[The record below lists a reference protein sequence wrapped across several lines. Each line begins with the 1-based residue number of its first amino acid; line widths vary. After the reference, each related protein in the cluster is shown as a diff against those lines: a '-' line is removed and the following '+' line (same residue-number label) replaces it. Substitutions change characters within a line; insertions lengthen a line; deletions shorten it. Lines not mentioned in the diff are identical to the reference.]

1 MDDDMIYYAKSPNSQ
16 GYQQTVKEHLLAVA
30 EFAQRFGATIGLDA
44 TAELAG
50 QTHDFGK
57 YSQAFQEVLSGTRIG
72 GSTMPW
78 AARAIWRPF
87 TGAALVPAW

>member
-16 GYQQTVKEHLLAVA
+16 GYQQTVKEHLLVVA
-30 EFAQRFGATIGLDA
+30 ERAQKFGTPIGLDTA
-44 TAELAG
+44 AELAG

-57 YSQAFQEVLSGTRIG
+57 YSQAFQEVLRGIR
-72 GSTMPW
+72 PW

-87 TGAALVPAW
+87 TGAALAPAR